1 MAHNKILGVGL
12 DAGSAHTRCVVL
24 RMEDS
29 RLYYLGHGDVESL
42 GWNKGRIA
50 DPQAVAMCVQAA
62 VHHAEEKAGV
72 AVDSV
77 TTGMGW
83 SVEGFDNRGTYEF
96 SRPHQVNTNDM
107 SYAVERAADVHLE
120 TDRCLLQVFP
130 QDFTIDGR
138 VFHRNP
144 KGATCTRLDANVHV
158 LTALRPEHDILV
170 SAIHQ
175 AHYAVEETVFEAVA
189 SAYACVLPEERLPG
203 VALLDIGCESSDLVI
218 YEGDA
223 LLLAKSIPVSSD
235 HMTRDVAF
243 VLKIS
248 YADAECLKNEYGC
261 ALVGLTGDNSLI
273 DLPSPEGRPSREAA
287 RRDLNEILEARADEL
302 FHFVKAALASVGKE
316 QSLLEGIVLTGGGA
330 MMSGMCDLAERVLN
344 CPARNGLVTG
354 INGWPDELNDPSWTT
369 AAGLAMYS
377 ARLKSRGEWKRKA
390 PPLMGMV
397 LK

>member
-1 MAHNKILGVGL
+1 
-12 DAGSAHTRCVVL
+12 
-24 RMEDS
+24 
-29 RLYYLGHGDVESL
+29 
-42 GWNKGRIA
+42 
-50 DPQAVAMCVQAA
+50 
-62 VHHAEEKAGV
+62 
-72 AVDSV
+72 
-77 TTGMGW
+77 
-83 SVEGFDNRGTYEF
+83 
-96 SRPHQVNTNDM
+96 
-107 SYAVERAADVHLE
+107 
-120 TDRCLLQVFP
+120 
-130 QDFTIDGR
+130 
-138 VFHRNP
+138 
-144 KGATCTRLDANVHV
+144 
-158 LTALRPEHDILV
+158 
-170 SAIHQ
+170 
-175 AHYAVEETVFEAVA
+175 
-189 SAYACVLPEERLPG
+189 
-203 VALLDIGCESSDLVI
+203 
-218 YEGDA
+218 
-223 LLLAKSIPVSSD
+223 
-235 HMTRDVAF
+235 VAF